1 MRKISAMLLL
11 CAAFAAADPV
21 VDAPGIGAR
30 AYGMAGGFTALAND
44 FSALYWNPAGLAFVQ
59 AREVHCAFDG
69 GLQNAAAALDGDA
82 APAFMRGLRINS
94 AGLMRS
100 VPTVS
105 GGFAFALGYSC
116 PWLLDDL
123 INYSG
128 TDVYQGTV
136 GLAGAYDTLFP
147 GDTLFSDRSSRRA
160 SGRCNLWSAG
170 LGWQIA
176 PGLGF
181 GFSIGLLSGNESVDL
196 AVVSHTGYGAFE
208 DFEGRMERAYLGY
221 DARLGL
227 LYQPSKLFSAGV
239 RLELPRRATVAE
251 NRGAVDFLTPGNSGT
266 ASSFGILRSAV
277 SGAAGAALTLASM
290 TASADMTFRGPV
302 SGAPEGSILDGW
314 KWGARG
320 GIEVP
325 LRLLSGVMRCGYSCA
340 QLGLSAMAI
349 RWDET
354 GFEENGALRII
365 RNRHLFT
372 AGYSLFLGPG
382 VSLELAYGAG
392 FWKFATSDPDWQNE
406 ITERHLSQRGVLSFS
421 IRY

>member
-1 MRKISAMLLL
+1 MRKIIAMFLL

-30 AYGMAGGFTALAND
+30 AYGMAGSFTALAND

-59 AREVHCAFDG
+59 ARDVHCAFNG
-69 GLQNAAAALDGDA
+69 SLQNAAAALDGAA

-94 AGLMRS
+94 AGIMRS

-105 GGFAFALGYSC
+105 GGFAFALGFSS

-123 INYSG
+123 LNYSG
-128 TDVYQGTV
+128 ADVYQGVV

-147 GDTLFSDRSSRRA
+147 GDTLFTDRH
-160 SGRCNLWSAG
+160 SGSATGRLGLWSAG
-170 LGWQIA
+170 LGWQVA
-176 PGLGF
+176 QGLGF
-181 GFSIGLLSGNESVDL
+181 GFSVGLLSGSERVDL
-196 AVVSHTGYGAFE
+196 AVVSHTGNGAFRDE
-208 DFEGRMERAYLGY
+208 VDRMERAYLGY

-251 NRGAVDFLTPGNSGT
+251 NRGAVDFLSPGNSGT

-290 TASADMTFRGPV
+290 TASGDLSFRGPI
-302 SGAPEGSILDGW
+302 SGAPEGSIIDGW
-314 KWGARG
+314 KFGAGG

-325 LRLLSGVMRCGYSCA
+325 LRLLSGVMRCGYSFA
-340 QLGLSAMAI
+340 QLGLPAMAVW
-349 RWDET
+349 WDEI
-354 GFEENGALRII
+354 GFEESSALRAI

-372 AGYSLFLGPG
+372 AGYSLYLGPG
-382 VSLELAYGAG
+382 VSLELAYGAE
-392 FWKFATSDPDWQNE
+392 FWKFATGDPDWQNE
-406 ITERHLSQRGVLSFS
+406 ITERHRSQRGVLSLS